1 LRKERWKDVVEASTR
16 ALDDVPAY
24 EKALHRRAVA
34 NEKLDTWSSLGTSLE
49 GAWSIFAEVELN
61 AGADWKALDALATQN
76 TLIKAQA
83 KAAIGRIPARLDMR
97 KKQETDEMLGKLKDL
112 GNSFLGRFGLST
124 DSFVMTPNEGGGYG
138 LSMKQ

>member
-1 LRKERWKDVVEASTR
+1 
-16 ALDDVPAY
+16 
-24 EKALHRRAVA
+24 
-34 NEKLDTWSSLGTSLE
+34 
-49 GAWSIFAEVELN
+49 
-61 AGADWKALDALATQN
+61 LDALATQN

-83 KAAIGRIPARLDMR
+83 KAAIGRIPSRLDMR